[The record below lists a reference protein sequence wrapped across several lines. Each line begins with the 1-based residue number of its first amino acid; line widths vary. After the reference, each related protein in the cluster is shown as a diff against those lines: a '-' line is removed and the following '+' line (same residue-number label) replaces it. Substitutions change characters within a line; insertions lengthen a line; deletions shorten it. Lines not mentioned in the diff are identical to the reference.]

1 MYRSRHPD
9 YVIKVVEKE
18 SYKGKFTPIRA
29 LFEKKLLKAE
39 KRRFGD
45 QRRQVAALKAA
56 LFPQDNLQE
65 RVDNILPWYAMYG
78 PGFIRELYR
87 QSPVLEQEFVVLT
100 ES

>member
-1 MYRSRHPD
+1 VDPTLEQH
-9 YVIKVVEKE
+9 V
-18 SYKGKFTPIRA
+18 TALQARA
-29 LFEKKLLKAE
+29 LEPIKSLEKKLLKAE